1 MTLRNRDDTENCK
14 RKHFEE
20 FAQEEATLLLLL
32 SNFSLLSFG
41 WEIFTY
47 PGMY

>member
-1 MTLRNRDDTENCK
+1 MDIITEGFN
-14 RKHFEE
+14 F
-20 FAQEEATLLLLL
+20 LLLLL

-47 PGMY
+47 PGMQQSTGLGWVVLFVV